1 MEDGLVT
8 EAGKSLCQYIDQS
21 CGGEIGAV
29 DAVDEAT
36 AEFLYPVSITC
47 IARVVR
53 DNTSQRTSPA
63 SRRHWTRSLNM
74 GISPSV
80 ADRNTCLSSSSV
92 HLSSS
97 TQKSGV
103 VIGIS
108 KVGVSTRHA
117 KGSFDLTGLTFIKSS
132 L

>member
-1 MEDGLVT
+1 MEDCLVA
-8 EAGKSLCQYIDQS
+8 EAGKALCQDIYQS
-21 CGGEIGAV
+21 CSGEVGAV
-29 DAVDEAT
+29 DAVDEAAT
-36 AEFLYPVSITC
+36 EFLCPVSITRL
-47 IARVVR
+47 AKVVR

-63 SRRHWTRSLNM
+63 SRRHCTRSLNI

-108 KVGVSTRHA
+108 EAGVSNRHA
-117 KGSFDLTGLTFIKSS
+117 RSFSHLPGLTFIKSS